1 MTQSYTWRNN
11 FNKMPDILALC
22 FSKSVVRRAT
32 YSAIIVGSILILINH
47 ADALLRGEL
56 DTLRLFRIALTMI
69 VPYIVSTVSSVITIQ
84 EFRKKNP
91 IAGVDK
97 SE

>member
-1 MTQSYTWRNN
+1 
-11 FNKMPDILALC
+11 MPDWLLLC
-22 FSKSVVRRAT
+22 FSRSVVRRAT

-56 DTLRLFRIALTMI
+56 DTLCLFRIALTMI

-84 EFRKKNP
+84 ELRKINQMP
-91 IAGVDK
+91 RGL
-97 SE
+97 ENE